1 MGFLGILQVCVG
13 GPFNLHLE
21 WLKGSRP
28 FLVGTCAFLWCSYLW
43 NVSCAHCRSWLLM
56 LRWKGSVEEKVDLL
70 GLLMR
75 WARGEV
81 KVNKEEQFMF
91 EVDRQGSDVGSAAW
105 GCGWKRI
112 RLSRLWS
119 RSAEETKS
127 LKTKRASLWG
137 RELFAVSCP
146 RLLHLFAYWWV

>member
-1 MGFLGILQVCVG
+1 
-13 GPFNLHLE
+13 
-21 WLKGSRP
+21 
-28 FLVGTCAFLWCSYLW
+28 
-43 NVSCAHCRSWLLM
+43 M

-112 RLSRLWS
+112 RLSRL
-119 RSAEETKS
+119 
-127 LKTKRASLWG
+127 
-137 RELFAVSCP
+137 
-146 RLLHLFAYWWV
+146 

>member
-1 MGFLGILQVCVG
+1 M
-13 GPFNLHLE
+13 
-21 WLKGSRP
+21 
-28 FLVGTCAFLWCSYLW
+28 
-43 NVSCAHCRSWLLM
+43 
-56 LRWKGSVEEKVDLL
+56 EEKVDLL

-112 RLSRLWS
+112 RLSRL
-119 RSAEETKS
+119 
-127 LKTKRASLWG
+127 
-137 RELFAVSCP
+137 
-146 RLLHLFAYWWV
+146 